1 MDCVNVYFSWCV
13 TWVKTKTFESLH
25 LRFRGR
31 ELNAH
36 AQEPGELPQLGGLSP
51 GLPVCFSPGHRS
63 GSGIGGGGARARRS
77 RNKGVKP
84 YHSVNFDD
92 TVRVTDR
99 TNFQL
104 RENRAMNVYH
114 GSSSSTRPSPFSVVW
129 DDTLYI
135 AVLFYN
141 FSTTTTP

>member
-1 MDCVNVYFSWCV
+1 MLMLKSWASCRSWAVSPLVSPCVSPLG
-13 TWVKTKTFESLH
+13 T
-25 LRFRGR
+25 G
-31 ELNAH
+31 
-36 AQEPGELPQLGGLSP
+36 PGPASGAGALGL
-51 GLPVCFSPGHRS
+51 
-63 GSGIGGGGARARRS
+63 GAREIKA
-77 RNKGVKP
+77 

-114 GSSSSTRPSPFSVVW
+114 GSSSSTRPSPFLVVW